1 MEKIHGTGS
10 LCTSVLGGVF
20 GTNASGETGE
30 TLNSIALGL
39 NSTRDLLSS
48 NNDRCSA
55 LSSDSLSTLTKDG
68 IVALV
73 GRPHWNRA
81 ELQQIASRDG
91 HASALSA
98 AYQQYGVSCVDHIEG
113 PFSALILDP
122 DNNQAIAITDR
133 LGLQPIY
140 YAELKNGV
148 VFASSAGGVLGHPEI
163 SKELREDGIYDYVY
177 FHMVPS
183 PVSIYKRIK
192 KIPAGHLVLLSNG
205 CLEQKNYWTPQFSE
219 DSSQDLT
226 ALSEKLKT
234 LLKESVKDATDDYSV
249 TGAFLSGG
257 LDSSTVAGYMSELH
271 PDSEA
276 FSIGF
281 SAEGYDEMAF
291 ARITAKHFGIHLNE
305 YYVTPDD
312 VVDALPIIA
321 TSYDE
326 PFGNSS
332 ALPAYFCAKLAKD
345 QGMVRLL
352 GGDGGDE
359 LFAGNE
365 RYAKQGV
372 FEAYQKIPAPLRNNM
387 LEPLID
393 RLPAGTRLFDKAKSY
408 IDQANTPLPD
418 RMQTYNFL
426 HQHDPAEIFSSE
438 FLTAVDTDAPLRLQ
452 RETYT
457 RPDNAST
464 LNRMLYYDW
473 QYTLADNDIRKVS
486 HMCAVAGVEVTYPM
500 LDERLLH
507 FSLDIPSNLKLKG
520 RNLRHF
526 YKLALTNWLPQETID
541 KKKQGFGLPFGV
553 WMQNHKP
560 LQELAY
566 NSLLELKKT
575 HVFNNGFLDHAI
587 ELHRKGHAAYYGE
600 LIWILTVLQLW
611 MEEHTR

>member
-1 MEKIHGTGS
+1 MEKVHGSGS
-10 LCTSVLGGVF
+10 LFTSVLGGVF
-20 GTNASGETGE
+20 SGNTCGESEE
-30 TLNSIALGL
+30 TLNSIARGL
-39 NSTRDLLSS
+39 NSSRDLLSS
-48 NNDRCSA
+48 NSDRCSA

-81 ELQQIASRDG
+81 EYQQIAARDG
-91 HASALSA
+91 HASALSE
-98 AYQQYGVSCVDHIEG
+98 AYRKYGVSCVDYIEG

-122 DNNQAIAITDR
+122 ENNQAIAFTDR
-133 LGLQPIY
+133 LGLQPVY
-140 YAELKNGV
+140 YAELNNGV

-192 KIPAGHLVLLSNG
+192 KIPAGHLIQLSNG

-219 DSSQDLT
+219 DNSVDLT

-234 LLKESVKDATDDYSV
+234 LLKESVKDATDNYSV

-271 PDSEA
+271 PDSKA

-372 FEAYQKIPAPLRNNM
+372 FEAYHKIPAPLRKYM
-387 LEPLID
+387 LEPLIG
-393 RLPAGTRLFDKAKSY
+393 RLPTGTRLFDKAKSY

-426 HQHDPAEIFSSE
+426 HQHDPAEIFSSD
-438 FLTAVDTDAPLRLQ
+438 FLTAVDKEAPLRLQ

-520 RNLRHF
+520 GNLRHF

-575 HVFNNGFLDHAI
+575 HIFNNGFLDHAI

-611 MEEHTR
+611 MEKHTR